1 MLGNLKA
8 LAPGIKNY
16 YAIYDAN
23 WNENPSAPVSMP
35 SAINAKAGSTWVS
48 LSWAPPS
55 KGLNRGNYECGY
67 VVCRSDT
74 APPQTLD
81 DQGAYIVYVG
91 TGTHFGDMQLSL
103 NSSELRTADMGLKA
117 NATYYYSVFVVTTV
131 DPTSENQVGYRSK
144 PLSIAVTTTGITPIN
159 LVQNPQFK
167 DVTASGGTNWV
178 VSNATDLQVVAS
190 TTTDLGDAFTQKA
203 GESITSYLSVTQN
216 GSLIEISQ
224 EIQPNGAGTNLVPGK
239 LYSFSVWFRS
249 NNPLSPAQIAKGG
262 DSSCFPVINLFGG
275 STSTQINIF
284 QEEQAIAN
292 EGPLGAYNQPAAPCS
307 PSDSKTCSRTWS
319 IGGQNI
325 ISFAYGNPVWTGL
338 WQRAAA
344 TFVIGSTEPS
354 PTTNSYNINNNKG
367 DPVQAP
373 NGADRT
379 ETITSFDTFTLQF
392 QISKQESGISDSVI
406 IDIANPTIVEGLIPY
421 TDPFWGIIEEN
432 ANKDFGNLVY
442 NSSFD
447 GLYTDTA
454 GSVVPFWMFDPL
466 LNPLKMPSPLSQGE
480 AAFLNNT
487 GNAITLLN
495 TSTATFSVPITGGL
509 SCPADDNCVLAANSV
524 GTGMLAT
531 ATKSITF
538 QVGKADAGES
548 FTADYSSGPVSITFN
563 NTTTSPDYT
572 AIANDWGISII
583 STSYEGGQLCF
594 SSKTDPRYN
603 GKPIATQCNSFQNWS
618 NTTANSAMVMTACN
632 ANGNLTQGNIYG
644 ATPPMFGSFMLEANG
659 KYTLTFDCAVP
670 SGVDTTKFILT
681 LNIND
686 IAKGAECSQEITG
699 LTADGEFHSI
709 SVTFTPPS
717 MLNPQFQFNLS
728 ASGTEEANV
737 AITNVVVTA
746 TGGEK
751 YGIQN
756 PYPALATVPYTTQDD
771 VDKHA
776 IVWTFPP
783 KGANS
788 VTNQLF
794 TQTAQRLDGTPLDS
808 SQGMTLL
815 NAYHET
821 CSGVPPTE
829 FVDNKGNKIPAG
841 ADLVLDNDESL
852 KSILGITSGE
862 AYVLAITKANSI
874 MLGEKEFFANASSFL
889 QSNAYYGSGRWDLW
903 VKLDSLTRLDG
914 TKFQGPKNVYNPTST
929 SLAMWIYHAL
939 DFGVAGGAPAL
950 LYVNTLLN
958 SEIDIEIGGACP
970 DYSQNYGHNIA
981 RLNGWG
987 GQWGCSPDCGNN
999 FTMHT
1004 MMPANATLNV
1014 GISADDGYYHK
1025 LSIVYHSGVDFTP
1038 DQLDPNGTYPNT
1050 RQPGFIKWFIDDVE
1064 WGCGWTGNSYGLD
1077 YVPMTATRLVFGP
1090 EATDWAGSCLCANTA
1105 GLCNGCAENL
1115 NPMQPSGSMI
1125 CDPYDK
1131 NGVFNNPNY
1140 CICGGCLNNAPDDK
1154 GYQYVT
1160 TGSNPADYGKYDVP
1174 NTSFMPK
1181 ASNADTSAVKAFPN
1195 GEPCPTCNDWSTVT
1209 YNIAKIQFTP
1219 TCIDCPLPGSTDTT
1233 YYPDATLPNRPA
1245 ANGQILPG
1253 SNRNRTLPE
1262 TKPYIVFPPT

>member
-354 PTTNSYNINNNKG
+354 PTLNAYNQG
-367 DPVQAP
+367 DPIQAP
-373 NGADRT
+373 NSSNKTGS
-379 ETITSFDTFTLQF
+379 IISGFDTFTLQF
-392 QISKQESGISDSVI
+392 QFSKKESDISQDVV

-421 TDPFWGIIEEN
+421 TDPFWGIVEKN
-432 ANKDFGNLVY
+432 TSGDFGNLIY

-466 LNPLKMPSPLSQGE
+466 LLADTVSGELQTGEVAFINPS
-480 AAFLNNT
+480 
-487 GNAITLLN
+487 
-495 TSTATFSVPITGGL
+495 
-509 SCPADDNCVLAANSV
+509 
-524 GTGMLAT
+524 
-531 ATKSITF
+531 
-538 QVGKADAGES
+538 
-548 FTADYSSGPVSITFN
+548 
-563 NTTTSPDYT
+563 
-572 AIANDWGISII
+572 
-583 STSYEGGQLCF
+583 SYEGGQLCF
-594 SSKTDPRYN
+594 STSNDPRYN
-603 GKPIATQCNSFQNWS
+603 NNTPPKICSDLTWTNKNSTS
-618 NTTANSAMVMTACN
+618 CMVMTACN